1 MKGGSGEV
9 VTLHWPSFPS
19 ILVAGC
25 QHEVGGSLHSAELA
39 EVGPS
44 EVEQLGRAV

>member
-1 MKGGSGEV
+1 MKRGSGEV

-25 QHEVGGSLHSAELA
+25 QHEVGGSFDSAELA
-39 EVGPS
+39 EVRPS
-44 EVEQLGRAV
+44 EVERLGRAV